1 MAGTIIAYSEI
12 TILDLIDTATYIYYS
27 ANENGTGAST
37 APDANTKY
45 IGIYS
50 GPTLEDGQPSVPPE
64 DTVWSKYVGEDG
76 EPGAPGTSITIKS
89 TSVKYINTAEDVQ
102 PSESA
107 DWETFIPTIPQGS
120 YLWTWTQVVYSDN
133 SVTNTYSKTYLGKD
147 ANAYYIESSQETV
160 LVFLTKKG
168 RETSPEVLQIALY
181 DMPFSGESERVDF
194 TQNYKFG
201 YIDKEKGFVSL
212 ISEKEC
218 TVGNYIT
225 DSFGE
230 FADGVVYYEYSSE
243 TGYVETDDTTLDSE
257 KVYFILED
265 GSENVLFFKIQDF
278 LNRQTEKGY
287 EFDSNLL
294 LKFAYLQENEEVAIK
309 IIPVRDGVSSE
320 MAQFNV
326 EATKINAA
334 VRDSFLEFDETGLSL
349 RLSSKGGS
357 QNQGLKIYKDEE
369 KIFWADD
376 GGNLHLKGNLE
387 AATGSFEGTIH
398 ATEASFDSG
407 EIGGFEIEANSLISK
422 DGGIVLNGSE
432 GTIKASSIELGTGAT
447 IKSSIQL
454 GDACLYNPNSTEAG
468 GKVLKCGNIVI
479 NQDGTASFGEINV
492 NGTSSELYGK
502 NWNITPSRAEFSN
515 ISVSG
520 SIETAVFKTGSTQAA
535 GGTIIF
541 RPSYKIEW
549 DQENKNFV
557 SEGDITEELVNNG
570 IGWIVEVDYKK
581 VSIDSLSCEQS
592 LQKTFIVFKE
602 QDSLPKDKPLTFIF
616 LGSDQSEV
624 IIGINSGDSSVA
636 NDLIQPCGLTITKLE
651 NEFPNLF
658 LGDLSKLGR
667 LGYSGH
673 GLYADNV
680 YLNGSLTTKVGENS
694 YAGVNTLNGASALV
708 FATDYKG
715 KDVPEETDTSK
726 IVFWAGADSISTS
739 AIQNAYFQVTEQG
752 SIYASRAKLTNSLMV
767 GGEIKGSDIYAARI
781 HGWNDEDDS
790 IAALTIY
797 DTTKG
802 ISFKTKN
809 ENDIDVE
816 TFSIGADGLKIRS
829 VDSEGQEKASNF
841 ITISGNRV
849 SYNGASLTINEPDSA
864 NSLSL
869 SVLTEEI
876 STEEDVPVVKHT
888 PVLKHTQGTT
898 SCGFYFETN
907 KTNFQIGDK
916 KKIIWSDGDTKIL
929 GIINFSKDE
938 TDIGFQYKPTEGE
951 AGYDLFITES
961 KEEENGN
968 S

>member
-218 TVGNYIT
+218 TIGNYIT
-225 DSFGE
+225 DSFGK
-230 FADGVVYYEYSSE
+230 FVDGVVYYEYSSE
-243 TGYVETDDTTLDSE
+243 TGYVETDDTTLDPE

-278 LNRQTEKGY
+278 LNRQTEEGY

-294 LKFAYLQENEEVAIK
+294 LKFAYLQENEEAAIK

-369 KIFWADD
+369 KIFWADNR
-376 GGNLHLKGNLE
+376 GNLHLKGNLE

-447 IKSSIQL
+447 IKSYIQL

-479 NQDGTASFGEINV
+479 NQDGTASFGEISV
-492 NGTSSELYGK
+492 NGTGSKLYGDS
-502 NWNITPSRAEFSN
+502 WSITPSRAEFSN

-520 SIETAVFKTGSTQAA
+520 SIETAVFNTATTQAVGSA
-535 GGTIIF
+535 MLF
-541 RPSYKIEW
+541 MQSYKIESI
-549 DQENKNFV
+549 NKNV
-557 SEGDITEELVNNG
+557 ITVDRDVEGDISVDTLVWLVNDNLYFSYRVQSVSG
-570 IGWIVEVDYKK
+570 ANITLNIPTEITVKATAIIIIG
-581 VSIDSLSCEQS
+581 
-592 LQKTFIVFKE
+592 KE
-602 QDSLPKDKPLTFIF
+602 ADKPLIF
-616 LGSDQSEV
+616 GANGGNVKVADNL
-624 IIGINSGDSSVA
+624 IYPRGITINEYS
-636 NDLIQPCGLTITKLE
+636 NTGL
-651 NEFPNLF
+651 PHLF
-658 LGDLSKLGR
+658 LGDLEVLNDSKNI
-667 LGYSGH
+667 GYTGY
-673 GLYADNV
+673 GLYSDNV

-841 ITISGNRV
+841 ITISDNRV

-876 STEEDVPVVKHT
+876 STEEGVSVVKHT
-888 PVLKHTQGTT
+888 PVLKHTQDAT

-907 KTNFQIGDK
+907 KTNFQIGSK
-916 KKIIWSDGDTKIL
+916 KKIIWSGGDTKIL

-951 AGYDLFITES
+951 AGYDLFITEP